1 MILSI
6 DRLDEK
12 KYSNKVTLFVNG
24 ETDSSK
30 LLAYVHKNRLHFSLF
45 DSIDS
50 QEWLVSSYTLVKHIH
65 LSRPLKIT
73 LTFSRDK
80 YLALHIDGFLIDMCS
95 KPSAPPLNHDIY
107 FAVNSLYKSYYEFGL
122 RLVPSGLGVK
132 DNAGSTTII
141 NHQFSVKYLRREYF
155 NDLDGQDSK
164 ILVSSPAPSEIIK
177 IDNTQRVM
185 YKIDSPLTGVTMETI
200 ELSFRTSQPDGV
212 IFYIRNQ
219 PVNESFRRN
228 PIISILIDVVPR

>member
-12 KYSNKVTLFVNG
+12 KFSSKVTLFVNG
-24 ETDSSK
+24 QTDSSK
-30 LLAYVHKNRLHFSLF
+30 LLAYLHKNRLHFSLF

-50 QEWLVSSYTLVKHIH
+50 QEWLVSSYTLIKHIH
-65 LSRPLKIT
+65 LSRPLKLT
-73 LTFSRDK
+73 LTYARDK
-80 YLALHIDGFLIDMCS
+80 YLALHIDGFLIDMS
-95 KPSAPPLNHDIY
+95 TKPSAPPVNHDIY

-122 RLVPSGLGVK
+122 KLVPSGLGVVK
-132 DNAGSTTII
+132 ENNNGAGSTTVI
-141 NHQFSVKYLRREYF
+141 NHQFSMKYLRREYY

-164 ILVSSPAPSEIIK
+164 ILVSAPAPSEIIR

-219 PVNESFRRN
+219 PVF
-228 PIISILIDVVPR
+228 

>member
-12 KYSNKVTLFVNG
+12 KFSNKVLLFVNG
-24 ETDSSK
+24 QTDSSK
-30 LLAYVHKNRLHFSLF
+30 LLAYLHKNRLHFSLF
-45 DSIDS
+45 DQIDS
-50 QEWLVSSYTLVKHIH
+50 KEWLVSSYALIKPTH
-65 LSRPLKIT
+65 LARPLKLT
-73 LTFSRDK
+73 LTYARDK
-80 YLALHIDGFLIDMCS
+80 YFALHIDGFLIDMS
-95 KPSAPPLNHDIY
+95 QKPSSPPINHDIY
-107 FAVNSLYKSYYEFGL
+107 FALASLYKTYYEFGL
-122 RLVPSGLGVK
+122 KMVPTGLMSSGSSSGSSK
-132 DNAGSTTII
+132 EANSASTTII

-164 ILVSSPAPSEIIK
+164 ILVSSPAPSEIIR

-200 ELSFRTSQPDGV
+200 ELSFRTAQSDGV

-219 PVNESFRRN
+219 PV
-228 PIISILIDVVPR
+228 ILVCPKF